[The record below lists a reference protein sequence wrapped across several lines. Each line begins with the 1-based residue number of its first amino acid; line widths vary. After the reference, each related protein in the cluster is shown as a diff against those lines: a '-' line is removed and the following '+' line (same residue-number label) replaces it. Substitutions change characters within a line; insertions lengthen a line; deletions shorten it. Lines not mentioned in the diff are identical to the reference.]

1 MLSLLKFGTRICGCA
16 SPGLCIQN
24 SDTEMEKN
32 PLPPFNVT
40 AVAVTAFDRWGC
52 QAEVWMDKHLEAIVA
67 CRCN

>member
-1 MLSLLKFGTRICGCA
+1 
-16 SPGLCIQN
+16 
-24 SDTEMEKN
+24 MEKN

-67 CRCN
+67 CRCNWTGNCILSIS